1 MPKNNNGFEEMAD
14 FLGRVSRVDPKKVSL
29 ESLEEAANYFAEKL
43 IPNIPRS
50 LRKKEHMAEH
60 VKVVVEKEKVKV
72 VFDDVAYYWR
82 FVENGRR
89 DRKAQHFV
97 KGTYE
102 QHKEQIEKIMTKK
115 ILDAL
120 EG

>member
-1 MPKNNNGFEEMAD
+1 MPKNNNGFEDMAD
-14 FLGRVSRVDPKKVSL
+14 FLGQVSKVDPLKVSM
-29 ESLEEAANYFAEKL
+29 ESLEEAANFFVDKL

-50 LRKKEHMAEH
+50 LRKKKHMADQ
-60 VKVVVEKEKVKV
+60 VRVVVEKEKVRV
-72 VFDDVAYYWR
+72 VFEEDAYYWR

-97 KGTYE
+97 RGTYE
-102 QHKEQIEKIMTKK
+102 QNREQIEKIMTKK
-115 ILDAL
+115 ILESL